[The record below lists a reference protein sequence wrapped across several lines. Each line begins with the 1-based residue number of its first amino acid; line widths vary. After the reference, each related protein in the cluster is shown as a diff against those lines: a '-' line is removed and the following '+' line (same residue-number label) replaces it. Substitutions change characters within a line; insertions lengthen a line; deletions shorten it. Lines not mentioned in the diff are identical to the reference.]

1 MANSKEK
8 LFEQFPPVSTEA
20 WIEKVTA
27 DLKGAD
33 FDKKLVWK
41 TNEGFNVKP
50 MYRAEDT
57 EGMSSTNSVPG
68 EFPFVRGT
76 KCDNVWLIRQ
86 DIKVDD
92 VVAAN
97 AKAKDIL
104 TKGVTSLGF
113 IMEADSINNNGIA
126 TLLDGINIEETEIN
140 FRCCIR
146 QAENMMD
153 VFKTYVDSIGAD
165 KEKVKGSLNYNPF
178 KKMLKK
184 GKDVEGFADMF
195 GLQQHSRSPFRNV
208 L

>member
-33 FDKKLVWK
+33 FEKKLVWR

-57 EGMSSTNSVPG
+57 EGMSSTNSAPG

-86 DIKVDD
+86 DIKASD

-97 AKAKDIL
+97 AKAKDVL
-104 TKGVTSLGF
+104 TKGVTSLCF
-113 IMEADSINNNGIA
+113 KVEADSINANGIA
-126 TLLDGINIEETEIN
+126 TLLNGINIEETEIN
-140 FRCCIR
+140 FRCCVR
-146 QAENMMD
+146 QAENLLN
-153 VFKTYVDSIGAD
+153 VYKTFWQFCIKFY
-165 KEKVKGSLNYNPF
+165 
-178 KKMLKK
+178 
-184 GKDVEGFADMF
+184 
-195 GLQQHSRSPFRNV
+195 
-208 L
+208 